1 MAIIK
6 VKRAANFFNRVRNYQ
21 VYIDGQFAKT
31 SYLNGI
37 ESIEVDAGF
46 HTLIAKSLWISSK
59 ELSFEIKENETKTFE
74 VSIFKLMKIF
84 YLIIVFLFLLPFVQ
98 SGAFMK
104 YAGFIPIP
112 AFSILIYYLTFGRKE
127 YFILKEVK

>member
-1 MAIIK
+1 MATIK
-6 VKRAANFFNRVRNYQ
+6 IKRATNFFNRTRNYQ
-21 VYIDGQFAKT
+21 IYIDGQLAKT

-37 ESIEVDAGF
+37 ESIEVDASF
-46 HTLIAKSLWISSK
+46 HNLSAKSYWVSSK
-59 ELSFEIKENETKTFE
+59 ELSIEIKENETKTFE
-74 VSIFKLMKIF
+74 VSIFKSRKIF

-112 AFSILIYYLTFGRKE
+112 AFFILIYYLTFGRKE
-127 YFILKEVK
+127 YFILKEVH

>member
-6 VKRAANFFNRVRNYQ
+6 VKRAANFFNRTRNYQ
-21 VYIDGQFAKT
+21 IYVDGQLAKT

-37 ESIEVDAGF
+37 EVDAGS
-46 HTLIAKSLWISSK
+46 HNLNAKSYWVSSK
-59 ELSFEIKENETKTFE
+59 ELSIEIKENETKTFE
-74 VSIFKLMKIF
+74 VRIFKSMKIF
-84 YLIIVFLFLLPFVQ
+84 YLIIVFFFLLPFVQ

-112 AFSILIYYLTFGRKE
+112 ALFILIYYLTFGRKE
-127 YFILKEVK
+127 YFILKEVH

>member
-1 MAIIK
+1 MATIK
-6 VKRAANFFNRVRNYQ
+6 VKRTANFFNRARNYQ
-21 VYIDGQFAKT
+21 IYIDGQLANT

-37 ESIEVDAGF
+37 ETIEVDACS
-46 HTLIAKSLWISSK
+46 HTLIAKSLWVSSK

-74 VSIFKLMKIF
+74 VSIFKSMKIF

-98 SGAFMK
+98 SGEFMK

-112 AFSILIYYLTFGRKE
+112 AFFILIYYMTLGRKE
-127 YFILKEVK
+127 YFTLKEVH